1 VIETGLHVIYNTGS
15 RLHYA
20 VDVQD
25 TYAGLAVF
33 VPCDVGDGIRDG
45 VGVMAWADLAA
56 ELATPYDYADGA
68 GFVDLRANGVFIPD
82 LPGCAHGGIYKG
94 RSYVFPGGM
103 RGHDEITDHALI
115 DIMTDNSG
123 FPQPWRNRFAQSA
136 REKVDLSFRH
146 RARMQASNALVIFM
160 PIKGPL
166 SLARIEILC
175 DQDPILLNSTTV
187 AGRID
192 DATIPNDGQ
201 WFKQF
206 YFHAVAAA
214 GAVTVPAGRRA
225 EVPIALRWNGD
236 GAPCAHELALKLE
249 SDAGY
254 LPKRRLT
261 TDVSGAGSFDV
272 EALGL
277 SPGDQ
282 IAVKINT
289 EHYTAIG
296 KIVLEVV

>member
-1 VIETGLHVIYNTGS
+1 MIETGLHVIYNTGS

-20 VDVQD
+20 VDVQES
-25 TYAGLAVF
+25 YAGIAVF
-33 VPCDVGDGIRDG
+33 APCPPGEGMRDGIA
-45 VGVMAWADLAA
+45 VLPWSELAA
-56 ELATPYDYADGA
+56 ALATPKAEVSAA
-68 GFVDLRANGVFIPD
+68 GFVDLMGNGAFVPD
-82 LPGCAHGGIYKG
+82 LPGCLHGGIYKG
-94 RSYVFPGGM
+94 RSYLFLDGM

-115 DIMTDNSG
+115 DIMTDAGG
-123 FPQPWRNRFAQSA
+123 FPMPWRNRFAQSA

-166 SLARIEILC
+166 SSARIEILC
-175 DQDPILLNSTTV
+175 DQDPILLNGTTV

-206 YFHAVAAA
+206 YFHTVATET
-214 GAVTVPAGRRA
+214 VTVPAGGRA
-225 EVPIALRWNGD
+225 HVPIALRWNGD
-236 GAPCAHELALKLE
+236 GASCAHELALKLE

-261 TDVSGAGSFDV
+261 TGASGAGSFAV

-289 EHYTAIG
+289 DHYTAIG

>member
-1 VIETGLHVIYNTGS
+1 MIETGLHVIYNTGS

-33 VPCDVGDGIRDG
+33 VPCDAGDGIRDG
-45 VGVMAWADLAA
+45 VSLMAWADLAA

-82 LPGCAHGGIYKG
+82 LPGCPHGGIYKG
-94 RSYVFPGGM
+94 RSYVFLDGM

-115 DIMTDNSG
+115 DIMTDNAG
-123 FPQPWRNRFAQSA
+123 FPKPWRNRFAQSA

-146 RARMQASNALVIFM
+146 RARTQAANALVIFM

-166 SLARIEILC
+166 SSARIEILC
-175 DQDPILLNSTTV
+175 NQDPILLNGTTV

-206 YFHAVAAA
+206 YFHAMATET
-214 GAVTVPAGRRA
+214 VTLPAGGRA
-225 EVPIALRWNGD
+225 HVPIALRWNGD
-236 GAPCAHELALKLE
+236 GAPCAYALALKLE

-254 LPKRRLT
+254 LPKRRLK
-261 TDVSGAGSFDV
+261 TDPSGTGSFAV

-296 KIVLEVV
+296 KIILEVL

>member
-1 VIETGLHVIYNTGS
+1 MIETGLHVIYNTGTP
-15 RLHYA
+15 LHYA

-33 VPCDVGDGIRDG
+33 ARCGAGEGLRNSVGA
-45 VGVMAWADLAA
+45 MEWAELSE
-56 ELATPYDYADGA
+56 ELATPFDQERGA
-68 GFVDLRANGVFIPD
+68 GFVDMRGNGLFVPD
-82 LPGCAHGGIYKG
+82 LPGCTHGGIYKG
-94 RSYVFPGGM
+94 RSYVFLDGM

-115 DIMTDNSG
+115 DIMTDNAG

-160 PIKGPL
+160 SIKGPL
-166 SLARIEILC
+166 SAARIEILC
-175 DQDPILLNSTTV
+175 DQDPILLNGTTV

-206 YFHAVAAA
+206 YFHAVATET
-214 GAVTVPAGRRA
+214 VTVPAGGRSH
-225 EVPIALRWNGD
+225 VPIAMRWNGD
-236 GAPCAHELALKLE
+236 GAPCAHALALKLE

-261 TDVSGAGSFDV
+261 TDMNGAGSFAV

-296 KIVLEVV
+296 KIILEVV

>member
-25 TYAGLAVF
+25 AYAGLAVF
-33 VPCDVGDGIRDG
+33 VPCDAGDGIRHG
-45 VGVMAWADLAA
+45 VGVMAWADLVA

-115 DIMTDNSG
+115 DIMTDNAG

-166 SLARIEILC
+166 SSARIEILC
-175 DQDPILLNSTTV
+175 DQDPILLNGTTV

-206 YFHAVAAA
+206 YFHAVATET
-214 GAVTVPAGRRA
+214 VTVLAGGRA
-225 EVPIALRWNGD
+225 HVPIALLWNGD
-236 GAPCAHELALKLE
+236 DAPCAHELALKLE

-261 TDVSGAGSFDV
+261 TDTNGAGSFAV

-277 SPGDQ
+277 NPGDQ

-296 KIVLEVV
+296 KIILEVV